1 MNKELNEIAAVF
13 LKQIDTFSESEQ
25 VEIFTTIKD
34 ELMTMRKKRYEAIQF
49 QHKELECVMS
59 EIIRGNGVIN
69 GDNTLMAT
77 ISGKDINFNMDKTQV
92 NY

>member
-13 LKQIDTFSESEQ
+13 LKQIETFSESEQ

-34 ELMTMRKKRYEAIQF
+34 ELMTMRKKRYESIQF

-59 EIIRGNGVIN
+59 EIIRGNGVITIN
-69 GDNTLMAT
+69 NTIACH
-77 ISGKDINFNMDKTQV
+77 IR
-92 NY
+92 